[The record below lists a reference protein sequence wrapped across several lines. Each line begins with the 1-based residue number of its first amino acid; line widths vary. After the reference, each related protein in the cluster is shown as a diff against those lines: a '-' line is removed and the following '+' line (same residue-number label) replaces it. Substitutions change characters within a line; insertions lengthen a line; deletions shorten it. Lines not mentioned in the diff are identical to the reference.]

1 MLSGVISSV
10 SRVFDKFRS
19 GELKVWGVGD
29 RLLGLIGIHY
39 KKTWSQC
46 GEDIIVKFIF
56 ENLGLSR
63 VVYMDIGAHHPKYLS
78 NTYLFY
84 LQGSNGVNIEPDP
97 NLFSRFGR
105 ARRRDININAGVGPV
120 AGSAEFYVM
129 SSRTLNTFSRQEADR
144 YVSEFGFKIQKT
156 CRVDVRTFSDIVDQE
171 LQGRVPDFVSLDVE
185 GMDLCILQSIDFSRF
200 KPVVFCIETLSYA
213 EDGSGMKNREINEL
227 MIRNGYF
234 LYADTYINSIYVC
247 ESAWRSRQIRG

>member
-1 MLSGVISSV
+1 MLSGVVSSV

-19 GELKVWGVGD
+19 GELKVRDVGD

-56 ENLGLSR
+56 DCLGWSR
-63 VVYMDIGAHHPKYLS
+63 ILYMDIGAHHPKYLN

-84 LQGSNGVNIEPDP
+84 LQGANGVNIEPDP
-97 NLFSRFGR
+97 RLFSRFDR
-105 ARRRDININAGVGPV
+105 ARRRDINVNAGVGPE
-120 AGSAEFYVM
+120 AGSMEFYVM
-129 SSRTLNTFSRQEADR
+129 SSRTLNTFSKQEADR
-144 YVSEFGFKIQKT
+144 YVSEFGFNIQKT

-171 LQGRVPDFVSLDVE
+171 LQGCVPDFVSLDVE

-213 EDGSGMKNREINEL
+213 EDGTGVKNHDIDVLMKK
-227 MIRNGYF
+227 NGYF
-234 LYADTYINSIYVC
+234 LYADTYINSIYVL
-247 ESAWRSRQIRG
+247 EKAWRSRRDV